1 MTSPALTPFFASLS
15 SLLAFIP
22 QLLIW
27 VGAGIMVLL
36 FFGIIIMVHEGG
48 HFLAARLLGMRADVF
63 SLGFGP
69 ALWKKKIGETEYRI
83 SAIPFGGYVSLPQL
97 DPAGMEHLQG
107 GGEGECRQAVWWKRA
122 ICAFAGP
129 FFNLVFAF
137 ILAFI
142 IRGLPPVVP
151 ESLDFDGAVVGIV
164 EEASDA
170 EKSGLRPGDCILTV
184 ADQPV
189 KNWSE
194 YRIESHLCAES
205 SQIELSVSN
214 IFDHVTAHIT
224 APLTKNDT
232 GFFVVSGAVEAVSC
246 VLTDVTPG
254 SAAEEVGLQK
264 GDIIRSVNGKR
275 IVSVPFFQ
283 QLVRQSGEQP
293 LDIEYQREKET
304 GRLTVAPKL
313 MIPDGEQEPRP
324 MLGVALYPQSVSV
337 PQWAMYRNPIDQI
350 LGDMRAIGRIL
361 KPLVSP
367 GSRHKG
373 EAGRI
378 RKSLGGP
385 VMILTSMWWTLF
397 SGLAGALAFVR
408 YVNVNL
414 AILNL
419 LPLPVLDGG
428 HIVFALWRGI
438 FRREIP
444 KCIVTFLVNVFAF
457 AIIGLFLY
465 LTFQDF
471 WNLSLLVRR

>member
-107 GGEGECRQAVWWKRA
+107 CGEGECRQAVWWKRA

-129 FFNLVFAF
+129 FFNLVFAL
-137 ILAFI
+137 ILALI

-224 APLTKNDT
+224 APLTKNET

-304 GRLTVAPKL
+304 GRLTVTPKL